1 MGSMGYN
8 RVTIFMNNGEMI
20 LQSVMDSLQQNQDS
34 EWRDWDKN
42 WVEGWDR
49 ESWSDDWQDSH

>member
-1 MGSMGYN
+1 MGYN

-42 WVEGWDR
+42 WDEGWDR